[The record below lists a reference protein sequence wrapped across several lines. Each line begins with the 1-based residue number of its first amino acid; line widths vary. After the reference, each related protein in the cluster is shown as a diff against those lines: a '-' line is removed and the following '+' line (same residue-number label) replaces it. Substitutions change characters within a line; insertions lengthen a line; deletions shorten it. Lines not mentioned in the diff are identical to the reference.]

1 VAVGDT
7 ITLVNNPTDKPL
19 IGYKQ
24 MNPVV
29 FSGFYPV
36 DSKDYVELKDAL
48 EKISLSDSSIVYEP
62 ETSKA
67 LGFGFRIG
75 FLGMLHMEV
84 LQERLEREFNVDLIA
99 TAPSVEFKVHLTN
112 KKIELVS
119 NPANMPDRSFIDYIE
134 EPMIKASIIVPD
146 QFVGA
151 VMELSQNKRGKYID
165 MEYIDDT
172 RRRIVYHLPLVE
184 IVFDFFDKLKS
195 STKGYASFDY
205 ELIGYEKS
213 DMVKLDVLLNGDR
226 VDALGIIVHR
236 DFAYSRGRT
245 LTVKLKEVIPR
256 QSFEVPVQA
265 ALGGKIIAR
274 ETIKGFRKDVTAKLY
289 GGDRTRRQ
297 KLLKK
302 QKAGKKRMKAIGSV
316 EIPQEAFL
324 AILKTDIDS

>member
-1 VAVGDT
+1 
-7 ITLVNNPTDKPL
+7 LFL
-19 IGYKQ
+19 I
-24 MNPVV
+24 
-29 FSGFYPV
+29 
-36 DSKDYVELKDAL
+36 
-48 EKISLSDSSIVYEP
+48 
-62 ETSKA
+62 
-67 LGFGFRIG
+67 
-75 FLGMLHMEV
+75 
-84 LQERLEREFNVDLIA
+84 
-99 TAPSVEFKVHLTN
+99 
-112 KKIELVS
+112 
-119 NPANMPDRSFIDYIE
+119 
-134 EPMIKASIIVPD
+134 
-146 QFVGA
+146 
-151 VMELSQNKRGKYID
+151 
-165 MEYIDDT
+165 
-172 RRRIVYHLPLVE
+172 
-184 IVFDFFDKLKS
+184 FFDKLKS

>member
-184 IVFDFFDKLKS
+184 IVFDFF
-195 STKGYASFDY
+195 
-205 ELIGYEKS
+205 
-213 DMVKLDVLLNGDR
+213 
-226 VDALGIIVHR
+226 
-236 DFAYSRGRT
+236 
-245 LTVKLKEVIPR
+245 
-256 QSFEVPVQA
+256 
-265 ALGGKIIAR
+265 
-274 ETIKGFRKDVTAKLY
+274 
-289 GGDRTRRQ
+289 
-297 KLLKK
+297 
-302 QKAGKKRMKAIGSV
+302 
-316 EIPQEAFL
+316 
-324 AILKTDIDS
+324 